1 VVHLAGAWSVRVGS
15 VGEEES
21 PMMRR
26 DEWAEHIAQWK
37 RSGLDAAEYG
47 KRHGIAPRKLY
58 WWSWYLRRRTKRT
71 TMLMGTELAS
81 VPRLQAVMLPVKV
94 RALPPVGRVTAE
106 ASSVEV
112 ALPSGAVIRAT
123 SAVDPT
129 WLGRLV
135 VSGTTPC

>member
-1 VVHLAGAWSVRVGS
+1 
-15 VGEEES
+15 
-21 PMMRR
+21 MMRR
-26 DEWAEHIAQWK
+26 DEWAEHIAEWK

-47 KRHGIAPRKLY
+47 KRHGIAPKKLY
-58 WWSWYLRRRTKRT
+58 WWSWFLRTRTKRSQMT
-71 TMLMGTELAS
+71 GEGKLAL
-81 VPRLQAVMLPVKV
+81 VARRPAGLLPVRV
-94 RALPPVGRVTAE
+94 RALPPLGGETIAVST
-106 ASSVEV
+106 VEV